1 MSWPRRWSTFLRKAR
16 ELNLRKPPS
25 VSETLDWA
33 QVLHDPPRQ
42 RALLRRWSPIT
53 VGVIAKHQTDL
64 QKVLDLA
71 VQELR

>member
-1 MSWPRRWSTFLRKAR
+1 MVEFIRKTR

-33 QVLHDPPRQ
+33 QVLSILKATQLTPEIV
-42 RALLRRWSPIT
+42 ANT

-64 QKVLDLA
+64 QKVTELA
-71 VQELR
+71 VQELS